1 MLLLSVTRIPTLWA
15 TTAANDLAYFR
26 APFPDWFAGFYEGA
40 ISVAEDTAAK
50 LDGLLKGT
58 AA

>member
-1 MLLLSVTRIPTLWA
+1 MLLLSVTRISTLWA
-15 TTAANDLAYFR
+15 TTASKDLAHFW

-40 ISVAEDTAAK
+40 IAVAEDTAAK